1 MPLPIGIPAAAGKLA
16 GILTPEVL
24 DWVKKRA
31 LNFMGKPRGSK
42 VKDGAYK
49 DCLIETD
56 PNEEYAFIV
65 VDMSRGEV
73 VMLTSDTIQ
82 SCQFLKEDK
91 KLHKGKFKT
100 YYYYNIVFKDG
111 SRSYVRMRRK
121 YRDAMLSH
129 M

>member
-1 MPLPIGIPAAAGKLA
+1 MPLPIGIPVSASKLA
-16 GILTPEVL
+16 AILTPEVL
-24 DWVKKRA
+24 SWVQKRA
-31 LNFMGKPRGSK
+31 KDFMGKPRGSK

-65 VDMSRGEV
+65 VDMGRGEV

-100 YYYYNIVFKDG
+100 YYYYNIIFKDG
-111 SRSYVRMRRK
+111 SRSYVRMRKK
-121 YRDAMLSH
+121 YRDAMLNH

>member
-16 GILTPEVL
+16 AILTPEVL
-24 DWVKKRA
+24 AWVKKRA

-91 KLHKGKFKT
+91 KLNKGKFKT

-111 SRSYVRMRRK
+111 SRSYVRMSKK

>member
-1 MPLPIGIPAAAGKLA
+1 MSLPIGVPAAAGELA
-16 GILTPEVL
+16 KVLGPEML
-24 DWVKKRA
+24 IWLK
-31 LNFMGKPRGSK
+31 NHMGKTKGSK

-49 DCLIETD
+49 DCAIEVD

-73 VMLTSDTIQ
+73 IYLTSDTIQ

-100 YYYYNIVFKDG
+100 YYYYNIFFKDG
-111 SRSYVRMRRK
+111 SRSYIRMRRK

>member
-1 MPLPIGIPAAAGKLA
+1 MPLPRGIPAAAGKLA

-73 VMLTSDTIQ
+73 VMLTLDTIQ

-91 KLHKGKFKT
+91 KLNKGKFKT

>member
-1 MPLPIGIPAAAGKLA
+1 M
-16 GILTPEVL
+16 
-24 DWVKKRA
+24 
-31 LNFMGKPRGSK
+31 
-42 VKDGAYK
+42 
-49 DCLIETD
+49 IETD

-91 KLHKGKFKT
+91 KLNKGKFKT

-111 SRSYVRMRRK
+111 NRSYVRMRRK

>member
-1 MPLPIGIPAAAGKLA
+1 MPFPIGIPAAAGKLA

-24 DWVKKRA
+24 DWLKKKT
-31 LNFMGKPRGSK
+31 LDFMGKPRGSK

-91 KLHKGKFKT
+91 KLNKGKFKT

>member
-1 MPLPIGIPAAAGKLA
+1 MPLPIGIPAAAGNLA
-16 GILTPEVL
+16 AILTPQVL
-24 DWVKKRA
+24 SWLEKKTVSY
-31 LNFMGKPRGSK
+31 MEEPHGSK

-56 PNEEYAFIV
+56 PDEEYAFIV
-65 VDMSRGEV
+65 VDMSRGEA

-91 KLHKGKFKT
+91 KLNKGKFKT